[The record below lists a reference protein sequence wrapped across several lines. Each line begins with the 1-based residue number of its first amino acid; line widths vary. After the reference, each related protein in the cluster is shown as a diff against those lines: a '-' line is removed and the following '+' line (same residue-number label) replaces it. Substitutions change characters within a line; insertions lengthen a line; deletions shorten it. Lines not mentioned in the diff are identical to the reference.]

1 MVRINTL
8 QSSINLCKF
17 ICWRSFFANTVLRY
31 TQMDIVTLWIILR
44 MSSLCC
50 AWEVMKVKGIASDS
64 WWAFQHNLL
73 NSFKLC
79 EQCPF
84 FPGQFSA
91 ISCHIFLN
99 SNWKYISY
107 YLWIYFLIIS
117 ACIVIIA
124 WTKHTWNH
132 YYSVSSFS
140 FLTSWYALFLCI
152 TSYYFTQHTL
162 SALSKCTEK
171 KKQHSVFLPSGV
183 HSWKFFD
190 SFHKNEGWVTE
201 LTYLKRRCCCFA
213 EDHKEEK
220 QHKQIKIEDLI
231 FVVHTLHLKWYLP
244 LKTVSTCPQTQNWQ
258 WGIIDLQ
265 EQCQVWHFA
274 FQNENLC
281 VK

>member
-50 AWEVMKVKGIASDS
+50 AWEVMKVKGFASDS

-124 WTKHTWNH
+124 WTKHTRNH

-140 FLTSWYALFLCI
+140 FLTSWYTLFLCI
-152 TSYYFTQHTL
+152 TSYYFTQYTL

-171 KKQHSVFLPSGV
+171 KNNIVYSYLLEFTLGNSLTVFTKTRAEWQ
-183 HSWKFFD
+183 SWLILRGD
-190 SFHKNEGWVTE
+190 AAALLRTIRRKNNIS
-201 LTYLKRRCCCFA
+201 KSR
-213 EDHKEEK
+213 
-220 QHKQIKIEDLI
+220 
-231 FVVHTLHLKWYLP
+231 
-244 LKTVSTCPQTQNWQ
+244 
-258 WGIIDLQ
+258 
-265 EQCQVWHFA
+265 
-274 FQNENLC
+274 
-281 VK
+281 